1 MTAIT
6 KDFRLNADKRKSIEN
21 VYENYLLTQTNKARK
36 TYDTAK
42 ARFDALYPK
51 VWELITNVVRHHQP
65 QEDVDTIKSMR
76 AKYNDDGG
84 RIHDDNCFY
93 FVNPSEETYQ
103 NCEGET
109 KTRINENEIH
119 VEMTLDARPNGTYG
133 NQFAYAYYYDEL
145 KQKGLDPDFDLRWSG
160 EKKNPRYY
168 EEESRVRNYLG
179 FSRDKND
186 DGRNKHHD
194 EWKAKTIPVI
204 GTSYCHSR
212 QFKVDDITHS
222 VFNEFTIAQEKLVQA
237 HENMFKY
244 INEKVMKL
252 RQGLRTYTKFS
263 QAKELFDKLGIPLNE
278 SVIDEQSSMAL
289 SVFSPTNLA
298 DMLTDQEEQ
307 FSSRE
312 EKIAYF
318 KSLQAT
324 VN

>member
-6 KDFRLNADKRKSIEN
+6 KDFRLNADKRKSIES
-21 VYENYLLTQTNKARK
+21 VYENYLITQSNKARQ
-36 TYDTAK
+36 TYDKAK
-42 ARFDALYPK
+42 AKFDDLYPK
-51 VWELITNVVRHHQP
+51 IWELITKVVRQAQP
-65 QEDVDTIKSMR
+65 QDDVDTVKRMR
-76 AKYNDDGG
+76 AKYGDNGG
-84 RIHDDNCFY
+84 DLHQDNCFY
-93 FVNPSEETYQ
+93 FTCPSEETYDSY
-103 NCEGET
+103 EGVE

-119 VEMTLDARPNGTYG
+119 LDMSLKASPSGCYG
-133 NQFAYAYYYDEL
+133 HDFAYAYYYDEL
-145 KQKGLDPDFDLRWSG
+145 KSKGLDPDFKLRWSG
-160 EKKNPRYY
+160 DKKNPRYY
-168 EEESRVRNYLG
+168 ETETKVNEYLG
-179 FSRDKND
+179 LQTNSND
-186 DGRNKHHD
+186 DRKDKAVNNWKH
-194 EWKAKTIPVI
+194 TIDVI

-222 VFNEFTIAQEKLVQA
+222 TLKQFVIAQEKLVQA
-237 HENMFKY
+237 HDNMFKY

>member
-21 VYENYLLTQTNKARK
+21 VYENFLLSQNNKARK
-36 TYDTAK
+36 TYDEAK
-42 ARFDALYPK
+42 AKFDEMYPK
-51 VWELITNVVRHHQP
+51 VWELITKVVRSHQP
-65 QEDVDTIKSMR
+65 QEDIDTIKSMR

-103 NCEGET
+103 NYEGET
-109 KTRINENEIH
+109 KTSVNENEIH
-119 VEMTLDARPNGTYG
+119 VDMTLNATPNGTHG

-160 EKKNPRYY
+160 EKRNPRYY
-168 EEESRVRNYLG
+168 ETESQVREYLG
-179 FSRDKND
+179 FSRNKND
-186 DGRNKHHD
+186 DGKNKPVQ
-194 EWKAKTIPVI
+194 EWNAKTIPVI

-237 HENMFKY
+237 HETMFQY
-244 INEKVMKL
+244 VNEKVMKL

-263 QAKELFDKLGIPLNE
+263 QAKQLFDKLGIPLND
-278 SVIDEQSSMAL
+278 SAIDEQSSMAL
-289 SVFSPTNLA
+289 SVFSPDNLA

-307 FSSRE
+307 FASRE

-318 KSLQAT
+318 KSLQAQA
-324 VN
+324 N